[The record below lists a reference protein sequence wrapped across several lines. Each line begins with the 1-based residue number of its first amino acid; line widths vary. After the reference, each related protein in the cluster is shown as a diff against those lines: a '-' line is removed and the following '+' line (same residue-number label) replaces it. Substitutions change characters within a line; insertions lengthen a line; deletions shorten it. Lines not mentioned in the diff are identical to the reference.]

1 MNFFNIIKS
10 AILQIINDIRF
21 TEVFIAEVIDEDNL
35 KLKIN
40 DKVILTENEIIR
52 TTSYKNKIPIG
63 TKILLIREQGGQVY
77 YLLNTVEFPEI
88 KKEEQNAT

>member
-1 MNFFNIIKS
+1 MNFSNIIKS